1 MLSQVHS
8 HRVLD
13 NRITQSLLA
22 LRNRDH
28 PQGKHRSH
36 RDRVHVLDR
45 RLQCTRNVTGQSI
58 VLYSRLHL
66 VVLDIS
72 KVNVLVIALNILL
85 LLTEY
90 KLHDIQVSFKTV
102 VYSIK
107 LKLEFSMLN
116 RLR

>member
-45 RLQCTRNVTGQSI
+45 HLQCTRNGVHHVRHCQKLPQSVFLEQNQPEDPLAGNTPPSDWQI
-58 VLYSRLHL
+58 FQQSRL
-66 VVLDIS
+66 
-72 KVNVLVIALNILL
+72 
-85 LLTEY
+85 
-90 KLHDIQVSFKTV
+90 
-102 VYSIK
+102 
-107 LKLEFSMLN
+107 
-116 RLR
+116 